1 MNGIS
6 TLNEVNGMSAMRI
19 LQMGPYPPPHGGVQ
33 TNLVA
38 IRQYLRK
45 QNIPCAVINT
55 TRHRKPEADEV
66 YYPKSPLQVIR
77 LLARLKYTI
86 IHLHLGGTVPM
97 RVLGLAMLC
106 CLMPRT
112 RAVLTFHSGGYPESE
127 EGRTAHPRTVRG
139 FVFRQFSRIIG
150 VNHEL
155 VKLFERFGVSQNKL
169 RLIQPHA
176 ISAQTPAGELSQEL
190 RQFFDS
196 HERVL
201 TTVGLLEPEYD
212 LSLQIDALARV
223 RERFPNAGLV
233 IIGSGS
239 LEEDLRKQIESK
251 PYRDHILLCGDVP
264 HAVTL
269 RAIAESDLF
278 LRTTLYDGDSVSVRE
293 ALHLRIPV
301 IATDN
306 CMRPDGVHLIPAS
319 NIDALNEAITLQLS
333 QSTSRRCEANDHA
346 GEKEEPLEREENLEA
361 VLNIYRELMHEMGD
375 KQVKARR
382 VSLRRSL

>member
-1 MNGIS
+1 
-6 TLNEVNGMSAMRI
+6 
-19 LQMGPYPPPHGGVQ
+19 MGPYPPPHGGVQ

-38 IRQYLRK
+38 IRQYLRDRS
-45 QNIPCAVINT
+45 IACAVINT
-55 TRHRKPEADEV
+55 TRHRKPEADEI
-66 YYPKSPLQVIR
+66 YYPKSPLQVVR
-77 LLARLKYTI
+77 LLARLRYDI
-86 IHLHLGGTVPM
+86 VHLHLGGTVPM

-106 CLMPRT
+106 CMMPRT

-127 EGRTAHPRTVRG
+127 EGRTARPRTLRG
-139 FVFRQFSRIIG
+139 YVFRKFDRIIG
-150 VNHEL
+150 VNQEL
-155 VKLFERFGVSQNKL
+155 VALFGRFGVSRERL

-176 ISAQTPAGELSQEL
+176 HSVQTMADALSPDLQ
-190 RQFFDS
+190 RFFDS
-196 HERVL
+196 HDRVL

-212 LSLQIDALARV
+212 LSLQIEAVGRV

-239 LEEDLRKQIESK
+239 LEQDLRKQIESK

-293 ALHLRIPV
+293 ALHTRTPV

-306 CMRPDGVHLIPAS
+306 CMRPAGVRLIPAS
-319 NIDALNEAITLQLS
+319 NVAALGEAIERQLS
-333 QSTSRRCEANDHA
+333 HGDQPRRRSHERARDKEAS
-346 GEKEEPLEREENLEA
+346 EKEENLEA
-361 VLNIYRELMHEMGD
+361 VLNIYRELMREMSE
-375 KQVKARR
+375 KQVKARK
-382 VSLRRSL
+382 VSLKRSI

>member
-1 MNGIS
+1 
-6 TLNEVNGMSAMRI
+6 MSAMRI

-38 IRQYLRK
+38 IRQYLRNR
-45 QNIPCAVINT
+45 NIACAVINT
-55 TRHRKPEADEV
+55 TRHRKPETDEI
-66 YYPKSPLQVIR
+66 YYPKNPLQVVR
-77 LLARLKYTI
+77 LLARLRYDI

-97 RVLGLAMLC
+97 RVLGLALLC
-106 CLMPRT
+106 CMMPRART
-112 RAVLTFHSGGYPESE
+112 VLTFHSGGYPESE
-127 EGRTAHPRTVRG
+127 EGRTARPRTLRG
-139 FVFRQFSRIIG
+139 FVFRKFDRIIG
-150 VNHEL
+150 VNQEL
-155 VKLFERFGVSQNKL
+155 VELFHRFGVSPGRL

-176 ISAQTPAGELSQEL
+176 PSVQMAADALSPDLQ
-190 RQFFDS
+190 QFFDS

-201 TTVGLLEPEYD
+201 STVGLLEPEYD
-212 LSLQIDALARV
+212 LSLQIEALGQV
-223 RERFPNAGLV
+223 RKRFANAGLV

-239 LEEDLRKQIESK
+239 LEQDLRNQIDSK
-251 PYRDHILLCGDVP
+251 PYRDHILMCGDVP

-293 ALHLRIPV
+293 ALYMRIPV

-306 CMRPDGVHLIPAS
+306 SMRPGGVRLIPVS
-319 NIDALNEAITLQLS
+319 DVESLSEAIEQQLNHS
-333 QSTSRRCEANDHA
+333 DSPNCESHDR
-346 GEKEEPLEREENLEA
+346 GCEKESSGKEENLEA
-361 VLNIYRELMHEMGD
+361 VLNIYQELMQEMSE

>member
-1 MNGIS
+1 
-6 TLNEVNGMSAMRI
+6 
-19 LQMGPYPPPHGGVQ
+19 MGPYPPPHGGVQ

-38 IRQYLRK
+38 IRQYLRRR
-45 QNIPCAVINT
+45 NIGCSVINT

-66 YYPKSPLQVIR
+66 YYPKSPLEVVR
-77 LLARLKYTI
+77 LLARLRYTI
-86 IHLHLGGTVPM
+86 IHLHLGGTVPI

-106 CLMPRT
+106 CMVPRT

-127 EGRTAHPRTVRG
+127 EGRAARPRTLRG
-139 FVFRQFSRIIG
+139 FVFRRFDRIIG
-150 VNHEL
+150 VNQEL
-155 VKLFERFGVSQNKL
+155 VKLFRRFGVSHDKL
-169 RLIQPHA
+169 RLIQPHSP
-176 ISAQTPAGELSQEL
+176 SAQTPADELSPEL
-190 RQFFDS
+190 RRFFDS
-196 HERVL
+196 HDVTI

-212 LSLQIDALARV
+212 LSLQVESLGRV

-239 LEEDLRKQIESK
+239 LEENLRKQIEGK

-264 HAVTL
+264 HSVTL

-306 CMRPDGVHLIPAS
+306 SMRPAGVHLIPAS
-319 NIDALNEAITLQLS
+319 DINALGEAIEQILS
-333 QSTSRRCEANDHA
+333 RGSSPRDDANDRA
-346 GEKEEPLEREENLEA
+346 CQQEEAPEREENLEA
-361 VLNIYRELMHEMGD
+361 VLNVYRELMREMSER
-375 KQVKARR
+375 QVKAGR
-382 VSLRRSL
+382 VSLRRNL

>member
-1 MNGIS
+1 
-6 TLNEVNGMSAMRI
+6 MRI

-38 IRQYLRK
+38 IRKYLLDRG
-45 QNIPCAVINT
+45 IPCAVVNT

-66 YYPKSPLQVIR
+66 YYPKSPLQVVR
-77 LLARLKYTI
+77 LLARLRYDI
-86 IHLHLGGTVPM
+86 IHLHLGGTVPL

-106 CLMPRT
+106 CMMPRT

-127 EGRTAHPRTVRG
+127 EGRAARPRTLRG
-139 FVFRQFSRIIG
+139 FVFRKFSRVIG
-150 VNHEL
+150 VNQEL
-155 VKLFERFGVSQNKL
+155 IELFNRFGVPPEKL
-169 RLIQPHA
+169 RLIHPHA
-176 ISAQTPAGELSQEL
+176 PSVQTPADALSPEL
-190 RQFFDS
+190 RRFFDS
-196 HERVL
+196 HEIVL

-212 LSLQIDALARV
+212 LSLQIEALGVV

-239 LEEDLRKQIESK
+239 LEEDLRKQIEGKS
-251 PYRDHILLCGDVP
+251 YRDHVLLCGDVP

-269 RAIAESDLF
+269 KAIAESDLF

-293 ALHLRIPV
+293 ALHLQVPV

-306 CMRPDGVHLIPAS
+306 CMRPAGIRLIPAS
-319 NIDALNEAITLQLS
+319 DIRALGEAIEQQLS
-333 QSTSRRCEANDHA
+333 QGNPPRRKAGQGAARKEPSGKEA
-346 GEKEEPLEREENLEA
+346 NLEA
-361 VLNIYRELMHEMGD
+361 VLDIYRELMREMSD
-375 KQVKARR
+375 KQVGLRK